1 MTLLSILNLLH
12 YLSLTS
18 AVAILVLL
26 AVHSFKYAR
35 NAR

>member
-1 MTLLSILNLLH
+1 MTLLGVLNLLH

-18 AVAILVLL
+18 AAAILVLL
-26 AVHSFKYAR
+26 AVHSLKYDR